1 VELRVQ
7 DGRAVLA
14 GVPAETDAGGVSRTA
29 DAGGVSRT
37 AAVGDTGDVIRAVDP
52 RTLPLAAGLADAL
65 HEWAKVA
72 DAVARAESAPDGV
85 ASALVARRGRQLAG
99 RLATAMGEPVEYVD
113 PLTDEVIVVE
123 VPEAA
128 ATADSAPTGWRD
140 QLLRLRPDQVTDEP
154 TPWATGLTV
163 TGFTAAV
170 VCIAMVALS
179 LGLGETSQLLALFAN
194 VMVVAG
200 LAPSVWLTR
209 NVLIWRWVAYGVV
222 LGLVTAW
229 IALLFTLL

>member
-1 VELRVQ
+1 MELRVQ

-14 GVPAETDAGGVSRTA
+14 GIPA
-29 DAGGVSRT
+29 
-37 AAVGDTGDVIRAVDP
+37 DTGGGETGAVIRAVDP
-52 RTLPLAAGLADAL
+52 RTLPLSAGLADAL

-99 RLATAMGEPVEYVD
+99 RIAAEMGAPVDYVD
-113 PLTDEVIVVE
+113 PLTDEVIAVD

-128 ATADSAPTGWRD
+128 GTDPTPTGWRD
-140 QLLRLRPDQVTDEP
+140 VIRLRPDQVTDEP

-179 LGLGETSQLLALFAN
+179 LGLGETSSLLALFAN